1 VFGLFGALFVL
12 ALRLRFDIGGIIAI
26 IAINVVIGF
35 VPGFNI
41 NWRAHLGGLIAGSIL
56 TAVMVYTPQRAR
68 LWVSIGATAAMV
80 LVCVGGAYV
89 RTEQIRSC
97 VQEQQSFLLCDEPI
111 WGAGPNYTPEIHST
125 VGITPVDNTH

>member
-1 VFGLFGALFVL
+1 MFGLFGALFVL

-56 TAVMVYTPQRAR
+56 TAAMVYAPQRAWCR
-68 LWVSIGATAAMV
+68 RRHRHV
-80 LVCVGGAYV
+80 LVCWAGLVLQRRCCV
-89 RTEQIRSC
+89 RDRS
-97 VQEQQSFLLCDEPI
+97 LL
-111 WGAGPNYTPEIHST
+111 
-125 VGITPVDNTH
+125 